1 MYQGDAA
8 VATSIFARPP
18 SRWAQRNTVGNS
30 CRVRLQAA
38 RHSAFDMCVAGS
50 QKPMQSAKVLPPPP
64 GALGAY
70 SLGLADEEPGDSAR
84 LLAPGEPPPVA
95 NCVDSCGE
103 SGANAGAWGAG
114 APIMDCGVE
123 VLGVTGT
130 GGGPLVMAAPLV
142 DDVLGLVGRTGL
154 DVRPPARELRDRP
167 AAVRWSPDA
176 WGGSTTEFMS
186 AASRT
191 PGSGRVGQER
201 DHQSSGSGQ
210 GPDATKHQH
219 GTPFPFRQH
228 PKGNARG
235 RTLFDVARR
244 GRWAERLPGKSAAP
258 QLA

>member
-1 MYQGDAA
+1 M
-8 VATSIFARPP
+8 
-18 SRWAQRNTVGNS
+18 
-30 CRVRLQAA
+30 RLQAA

-64 GALGAY
+64 GALGAD

-103 SGANAGAWGAG
+103 SGAKAGAWGAG

-154 DVRPPARELRDRP
+154 DVRPPARNCAIARP
-167 AAVRWSPDA
+167 ACVGLPMLGAAAGTAESMA
-176 WGGSTTEFMS
+176 

-191 PGSGRVGQER
+191 PSTGHVGQER

-244 GRWAERLPGKSAAP
+244 GRSAERLPGKSAAP